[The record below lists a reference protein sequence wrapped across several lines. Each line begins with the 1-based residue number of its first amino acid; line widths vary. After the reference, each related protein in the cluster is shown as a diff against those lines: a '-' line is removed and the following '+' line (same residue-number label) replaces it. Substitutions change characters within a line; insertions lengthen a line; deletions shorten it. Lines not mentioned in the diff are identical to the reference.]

1 MNLDRSLLKEFAKVV
16 NDVGDKP
23 APKQYVYG
31 TITTGEGNAKYVK
44 LDGSDMLTP
53 IFEVVV
59 AEAGDRVLVSVEN
72 HQATVIGNITFPPS
86 ARKEDQAIESAN
98 GALNQSNQAMEKAKD
113 AQTKASSAITDSSVA
128 SALANEAKSES
139 AKAQEN
145 ANKAIQNAGEA
156 KQLAQASSDKS
167 DETQQLANQVKD
179 SVTAAN
185 KDISALKTEVKTA
198 NDNIASAN
206 TKLDTQAG
214 EIATI
219 KETYSTK
226 VETETTKADLTTE
239 ISKQVGALQT
249 TVEKNFATKTE
260 NVALEK
266 KLQTQIT
273 QNADSIS
280 STVTKVEKLQSDTT
294 EQQKNIDK
302 ALQDAQA
309 ANTAA
314 GVAKSDA
321 EKAKTAADTAQKAAD
336 TATANATSAQ
346 KAADLANEKVTAADK
361 NLQSAKT
368 DLKEAQENLKNVTSR
383 VDATEQEITD
393 AKQKVDTA
401 NKNVTQALKDVAE
414 ANAAASKANEN
425 ATNAQNVAN
434 TANKAASD
442 AQTKAADAQKVANQ
456 ASADASKAQK
466 DLAALTN
473 RVTKTETAIT
483 QTNEAITAQASKIT
497 ETSNKIDGIQN
508 DITNNYYSKEQ
519 TDAQIKVSTDKISQ
533 TVTETTKVV
542 TSANKNAS
550 DALSKANSLTD
561 RANKG
566 EFDGRGVASTTV
578 EYQAST
584 SGTIVPTGAW
594 YSTIPTVAQ
603 GSYLWTKT
611 TTNYTSG
618 TPTVGYSVARMGV
631 NGAKGDKG
639 ETGQTGAQ
647 GPQGLKG
654 DTGLQGPKGATGPQ
668 GPKGAD
674 GKSPTVS
681 VSKSG
686 NTTTIT
692 VNNPDGTKTSQT
704 VKDGTNGTPGKDGAT
719 GKTTYF
725 HVKYSNDGGKTFTSN
740 SGETVGDYIGT
751 YTDFV
756 EADSTSVSSYTWA
769 KIKGAQGDRG
779 ATGAT
784 GERGPQGPQGLKGD
798 TGAKGDRGPQ
808 GIQGPQGVQGAKGAD
823 GKTYYT
829 WIKYADS
836 PTSGMSDSPAGKL
849 YLGVAYNKST
859 ATESTNYSD
868 YFWSLI
874 KGDKGD
880 RGATGATGPQGA
892 TGATGPQGIKG
903 DKGATGAQGPTGA
916 TGNGIKS
923 IVYTYARTASQTAP
937 AASAITST
945 TMPTLDATNKYLW
958 QKEVITYTN
967 NQQQTT
973 VLLLAV
979 YGDRGP
985 QGATGAK
992 GPQGVQGVKG
1002 NDGKGIK
1009 STSVT
1014 YQIWSD
1020 GTTTP
1025 NGTWS
1030 STPPKTTADKPYLW
1044 TRTVITYTDNAKST
1058 SYSVGS
1064 TPEGIVIGG
1073 RNLIKGTTNTWIEV
1087 NTGQWYTNIIAKIKP
1102 IELYG
1107 LKVGDT
1113 VTFSVDINGGE
1124 HGAISRFTFYSDIN
1138 GTTDKVAYVGNLIS
1152 KGTTGKSVITHTITS
1167 KELYVE
1173 LCMQNGDTTYSSNV
1187 IKYKGPKL
1195 EIGNK
1200 ATDWAPAPEDQ
1211 EQYVK
1216 DKIAASEKT
1225 TEDSYK
1231 ALIDQTARDIT
1242 GIVEK
1247 IQKETT
1253 DNSTTISQ
1261 FSTNLKMTT
1270 DGLSAT
1276 KSAITTLK
1284 DAVNGKVDS
1293 NELKQYLDWDGD
1305 NLILSTSANK
1315 FKCMLSNTELGF
1327 YQGKTKVAWISNEE
1341 LYVLKAIIAKSIGCG
1356 NFLFVDEGDLGFS
1369 LI

>member
-1 MNLDRSLLKEFAKVV
+1 MDLDRSLLKEFAKVV

-23 APKQYVYG
+23 EPKQYVHG
-31 TITTGEGNAKYVK
+31 TVTTGAGNTKCVM

-53 IFEVVV
+53 ISEVVN
-59 AEAGDRVLVSVEN
+59 AEAGDRVLVSVSN

-139 AKAQEN
+139 AKAQEA
-145 ANKAIQNAGEA
+145 ANTAIQNADEA
-156 KQLAQASSDKS
+156 KQLAQASSNKS

-185 KDISALKTEVKTA
+185 KDISKLKTEVKTA

-226 VETETTKADLTTE
+226 VETESTKADLTTE

-249 TVEKNFATKTE
+249 TVEKNFSTKTE

-273 QNADSIS
+273 QNANSIS
-280 STVTKVEKLQSDTT
+280 STVTKVEKLESDTT

-336 TATANATSAQ
+336 DATAKAESATT
-346 KAADLANEKVTAADK
+346 AANLAEQKVTAADK
-361 NLQSAKT
+361 QLQQAKT
-368 DLKEAQENLKNVTSR
+368 DLAEAQENLKNVTTR
-383 VDATEQEITD
+383 VGATEQEITE

-401 NKNVTQALKDVAE
+401 NANVTKALTDVAE
-414 ANAAASKANEN
+414 AKNAANKANEVASKAQGE
-425 ATNAQNVAN
+425 ATA
-434 TANKAASD
+434 ANKAASD

-456 ASADASKAQK
+456 ASADALKAQD

-473 RVTKTETAIT
+473 RVTKAETNIT
-483 QTNEAITAQASKIT
+483 QTNEAITAQATKIT
-497 ETSNKIDGIQN
+497 ETSNKIDGIKE
-508 DITNNYYSKEQ
+508 DLANNYYSKAQ

-533 TVTETTKVV
+533 TVSETNKIV

-550 DALSKANSLTD
+550 DALNKANSLTD
-561 RANKG
+561 RANSG

-584 SGTIVPTGAW
+584 SGTTVPTGVW
-594 YSTIPTVAQ
+594 STTIPSVAA

-618 TPTVGYSVARMGV
+618 DPTIGYSVARMGV
-631 NGAKGDKG
+631 NGA
-639 ETGQTGAQ
+639 
-647 GPQGLKG
+647 
-654 DTGLQGPKGATGPQ
+654 
-668 GPKGAD
+668 
-674 GKSPTVS
+674 
-681 VSKSG
+681 
-686 NTTTIT
+686 
-692 VNNPDGTKTSQT
+692 
-704 VKDGTNGTPGKDGAT
+704 
-719 GKTTYF
+719 
-725 HVKYSNDGGKTFTSN
+725 
-740 SGETVGDYIGT
+740 
-751 YTDFV
+751 
-756 EADSTSVSSYTWA
+756 
-769 KIKGAQGDRG
+769 
-779 ATGAT
+779 
-784 GERGPQGPQGLKGD
+784 
-798 TGAKGDRGPQ
+798 
-808 GIQGPQGVQGAKGAD
+808 
-823 GKTYYT
+823 
-829 WIKYADS
+829 
-836 PTSGMSDSPAGKL
+836 
-849 YLGVAYNKST
+849 
-859 ATESTNYSD
+859 
-868 YFWSLI
+868 
-874 KGDKGD
+874 
-880 RGATGATGPQGA
+880 
-892 TGATGPQGIKG
+892 
-903 DKGATGAQGPTGA
+903 
-916 TGNGIKS
+916 
-923 IVYTYARTASQTAP
+923 
-937 AASAITST
+937 
-945 TMPTLDATNKYLW
+945 
-958 QKEVITYTN
+958 
-967 NQQQTT
+967 
-973 VLLLAV
+973 
-979 YGDRGP
+979 
-985 QGATGAK
+985 
-992 GPQGVQGVKG
+992 QGVKG

-1009 STSVT
+1009 STEVT
-1014 YQIWSD
+1014 YQIWAN
-1020 GTTTP
+1020 GTSTP
-1025 NGTWS
+1025 TGTWS

-1044 TRTVITYTDNAKST
+1044 TKTVLTYTDGST
-1058 SYSVGS
+1058 SPPSYSVGS
-1064 TPEGIVIGG
+1064 TPEGVEE
-1073 RNLIKGTTNTWIEV
+1073 KV
-1087 NTGQWYTNIIAKIKP
+1087 DKNIRDQIA
-1102 IELYG
+1102 
-1107 LKVGDT
+1107 
-1113 VTFSVDINGGE
+1113 S
-1124 HGAISRFTFYSDIN
+1124 
-1138 GTTDKVAYVGNLIS
+1138 
-1152 KGTTGKSVITHTITS
+1152 
-1167 KELYVE
+1167 
-1173 LCMQNGDTTYSSNV
+1173 
-1187 IKYKGPKL
+1187 
-1195 EIGNK
+1195 
-1200 ATDWAPAPEDQ
+1200 
-1211 EQYVK
+1211 
-1216 DKIAASEKT
+1216 SEKT
-1225 TEDSYK
+1225 IEESYK
-1231 ALIDQTARDIT
+1231 ALINQTARDIT

-1247 IQKETT
+1247 LQKETT